1 MKIFTSIKEKLF
13 GKALE
18 TPALETART
27 NAVLPVDVETARTDA
42 ASTPSIE
49 SEVAATLGG
58 ANAEPASMRRP
69 DPVEVADILD
79 EAVKQNGQK
88 LNWRHS
94 IMDMMK
100 ALGMD
105 ASLQERQEL
114 AEELG
119 YTGDKN
125 DSARMNIWLHKALL
139 KELAA
144 NGGKVPPELLD

>member
-1 MKIFTSIKEKLF
+1 
-13 GKALE
+13 
-18 TPALETART
+18 
-27 NAVLPVDVETARTDA
+27 
-42 ASTPSIE
+42 
-49 SEVAATLGG
+49 
-58 ANAEPASMRRP
+58 MRRP